1 MIDTKDVAKLRAE
14 SGFGVMECKKALDEA
29 KGDYEKA
36 LLIVKKQGKVKA
48 EKKADREI
56 KNGVVEAYVH
66 EHVIGAM
73 VILGCESDFVA
84 KTPQFLELA
93 HDIAM
98 QVASMDP
105 KDVKELL
112 AQTFIKDQD
121 QTIQDLVHNA
131 VGKIGENIKIVEF
144 KRYSLR

>member
-1 MIDTKDVAKLRAE
+1 MNTSDVAKLRAE

-29 KGDYEKA
+29 KGDYKKA
-36 LLIVKKQGKVKA
+36 LEIVKKQGKVKA

-121 QTIQDLVHNA
+121 LTIQDLVHSA